1 NNPLTLLVNSKTHGK
16 VVLHMTFESAT
27 GQVRFPVKPT
37 RVALEIGRCRINQQS
52 LLWPGLIITRAWRSP
67 RQADQAPVW
76 PALRGEEWAYRHGRN
91 RPPCD
96 GSARAQQPRRSAC
109 SHGVRAT
116 RETRQCSSS
125 LRIVPA

>member
-1 NNPLTLLVNSKTHGK
+1 MRLRVCENQVLILKELQRGDTVAYFRTDVNNPLTLLVNSKTHGK

-67 RQADQAPVW
+67 RQADQAP
-76 PALRGEEWAYRHGRN
+76 
-91 RPPCD
+91 
-96 GSARAQQPRRSAC
+96 
-109 SHGVRAT
+109 
-116 RETRQCSSS
+116 
-125 LRIVPA
+125 